1 MELNTNVY
9 IKESDQDGVPE
20 THLPQHQEPV
30 GQKWDK
36 GKQQWF
42 AMPLELLEPL
52 ADVFEA
58 GVAKGYELF
67 NCLNPFK
74 DSDRRF
80 WNATMRHLEAC
91 QIDPLAID
99 KDIKDKY
106 GLEVYHSAQVAF
118 NMLLRIRN
126 ADIERRIV

>member
-1 MELNTNVY
+1 MTEGC
-9 IKESDQDGVPE
+9 KE
-20 THLPQHQEPV
+20 
-30 GQKWDK
+30 DK
-36 GKQQWF
+36 GKQNYY
-42 AMPLELLEPL
+42 ALPLVILKPL
-52 ADVFEA
+52 ADVFTA
-58 GVAKGYELF
+58 GERKYELF

-80 WNATMRHLEAC
+80 WNASMRHMEAC

-99 KDIKDKY
+99 QEIKDKY

>member
-1 MELNTNVY
+1 MAEGS
-9 IKESDQDGVPE
+9 KRDE
-20 THLPQHQEPV
+20 
-30 GQKWDK
+30 
-36 GKQQWF
+36 GKQEYY
-42 AMPLELLEPL
+42 AMPLVLLKPL
-52 ADVFEA
+52 ADVFHA
-58 GVAKGYELF
+58 GELEYKLF

-91 QIDPLAID
+91 QIDPLAVD
-99 KDIKDKY
+99 QEIKDKY

-118 NMLLRIRN
+118 NMLLRIRS

>member
-1 MELNTNVY
+1 MAEGSKL
-9 IKESDQDGVPE
+9 
-20 THLPQHQEPV
+20 
-30 GQKWDK
+30 DK
-36 GKQQWF
+36 GKQEWF
-42 AMPLELLEPL
+42 ALPLTILKPL
-52 ADVFEA
+52 ADVFNA
-58 GVAKGYELF
+58 GEHKYELF

-99 KDIKDKY
+99 KEIKDKY